1 MTLIFKSHCYFGV
14 GESEGWGGGSFGSDL
29 QVDIPSRSGLMS
41 GGQGGTDHLGQ
52 RAGPHCSRTPSI
64 KMTFERHVYSG
75 SKNKTKQNVF
85 FRPNYLPSYSRRIP
99 PDGSRHQPPPRAVG
113 PEALPSDS
121 AELWTRWTNRPRCTV
136 TAVSLFFFFWKQEEH
151 LAKRILSSQWN
162 DVRRDLLSRAAAGAS
177 LRQAGPLA
185 CALCQF
191 SCGKRPSQ
199 FRSLLE
205 YSEDSV
211 SKAIKVP

>member
-1 MTLIFKSHCYFGV
+1 
-14 GESEGWGGGSFGSDL
+14 
-29 QVDIPSRSGLMS
+29 MS
-41 GGQGGTDHLGQ
+41 ILG
-52 RAGPHCSRTPSI
+52 R
-64 KMTFERHVYSG
+64 
-75 SKNKTKQNVF
+75 KTKQNKTCSSGPTIF
-85 FRPNYLPSYSRRIP
+85 HPIQE
-99 PDGSRHQPPPRAVG
+99 GSRQMGAATSPRLARWARKPCHLTRLSSG
-113 PEALPSDS
+113 HGGQTGQDALS
-121 AELWTRWTNRPRCTV
+121 RQCH
-136 TAVSLFFFFWKQEEH
+136 FFFFWKQEEH

-177 LRQAGPLA
+177 LRQAGPPA

>member
-99 PDGSRHQPPPRAVG
+99 PDGSHHQPPPRAVG

-136 TAVSLFFFFWKQEEH
+136 TAVSLFFFLETGR
-151 LAKRILSSQWN
+151 ALSETHPLIP
-162 DVRRDLLSRAAAGAS
+162 VER
-177 LRQAGPLA
+177 RQARPPLPS
-185 CALCQF
+185 
-191 SCGKRPSQ
+191 SCRGLPPPGRPPGLRTVSVLMRQ
-199 FRSLLE
+199 E
-205 YSEDSV
+205 TVSV
-211 SKAIKVP
+211 SFTAGIF